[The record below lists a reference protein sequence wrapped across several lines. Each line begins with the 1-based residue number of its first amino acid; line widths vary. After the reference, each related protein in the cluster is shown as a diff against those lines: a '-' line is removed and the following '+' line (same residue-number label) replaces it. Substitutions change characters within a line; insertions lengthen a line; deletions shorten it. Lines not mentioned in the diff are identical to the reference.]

1 MLQIFADPSALRG
14 DLLTITGPDV
24 NHIRNVLRMK
34 PGEELNARIGGDGR
48 EYRFGIEEISEQE
61 VLCRLRFVKESDVE
75 LPVRIIL
82 FQGLPKADKMEWI
95 VQKSVELGAAGIV
108 PVEMSR
114 CVVRLDAS
122 KKDKKA
128 ARWQTIAESAAE
140 QSRRAVIPKVE
151 RPVSL
156 KEALA
161 LAGQQTDLILVPYE
175 LQETDES
182 TKEALAKLRPGMSA
196 AVFIGPE
203 GGFEPEEIEQIRA
216 AGGIPISLG
225 RRILR
230 TETASLAFLSWM
242 IYRFEME

>member
-1 MLQIFADPSALRG
+1 MLQLFADPSALRG

-34 PGEELNARIGGDGR
+34 PGEELSARIGEDGR

-61 VLCRLRFVKESDVE
+61 VRCRLRFVKEADVE
-75 LPVRIIL
+75 LPVKILL

-95 VQKSVELGAAGIV
+95 VQKTVELGVSGIV

-114 CVVRLDAS
+114 CVVRLDES
-122 KKDKKA
+122 KKDKKT

-151 RPVSL
+151 RPMNL
-156 KEALA
+156 RAALDYA
-161 LAGQQTDLILVPYE
+161 LQQTDLILVPYE
-175 LQETDES
+175 LQETDAS
-182 TKEALAKLRPGMSA
+182 TSEALSRLLPGMSA

-203 GGFEPEEIEQIRA
+203 GGFEPEEIERIRE

-230 TETASLAFLSWM
+230 TETAPLAFLSWM
-242 IYRFEME
+242 IYRFEIE

>member
-1 MLQIFADPSALRG
+1 MP
-14 DLLTITGPDV
+14 
-24 NHIRNVLRMK
+24 
-34 PGEELNARIGGDGR
+34 
-48 EYRFGIEEISEQE
+48 
-61 VLCRLRFVKESDVE
+61 
-75 LPVRIIL
+75 
-82 FQGLPKADKMEWI
+82 
-95 VQKSVELGAAGIV
+95 
-108 PVEMSR
+108 
-114 CVVRLDAS
+114 
-122 KKDKKA
+122 
-128 ARWQTIAESAAE
+128 
-140 QSRRAVIPKVE
+140 
-151 RPVSL
+151 L

>member
-1 MLQIFADPSALRG
+1 MHRFYADPEKSEG
-14 DLLTITGPDV
+14 DVFVLTPEDTLHAV
-24 NHIRNVLRMK
+24 KVLRMK
-34 PGEELNARIGGDGR
+34 EGDQAEIILNGNRYSARIAEASDTLVKLFP
-48 EYRFGIEEISEQE
+48 ESTLPSTEP
-61 VLCRLRFVKESDVE
+61 RLSVT
-75 LPVRIIL
+75 L

-203 GGFEPEEIEQIRA
+203 GGFEPEEIEQIGA

>member
-95 VQKSVELGAAGIV
+95 VQKGT
-108 PVEMSR
+108 
-114 CVVRLDAS
+114 
-122 KKDKKA
+122 

-230 TETASLAFLSWM
+230 DTRSDDCERETAVMLRWQATAP
-242 IYRFEME
+242 IEGIIDG